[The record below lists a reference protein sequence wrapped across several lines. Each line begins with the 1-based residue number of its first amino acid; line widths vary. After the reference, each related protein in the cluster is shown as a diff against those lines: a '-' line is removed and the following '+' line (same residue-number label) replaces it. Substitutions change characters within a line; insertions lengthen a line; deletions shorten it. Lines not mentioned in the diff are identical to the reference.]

1 MSFLKNDKK
10 EIILSTVLATVD
22 VIHKPYNP
30 EIIFDYVNLRE
41 MSLDRWKL
49 HVSVIFC
56 LTV

>member
-30 EIIFDYVNLRE
+30 EIIFD
-41 MSLDRWKL
+41 
-49 HVSVIFC
+49 
-56 LTV
+56 